1 MAKASKTAE
10 VKKEEAVKKEV
21 AKAAPKKKTAVTAKK
36 TVEAKP
42 VKKEVKVAET
52 KVAPKKVVEKKETVK
67 KEVTKTSVTKK
78 AAPKKEE
85 VKKAPVKKVA
95 PKKETVKKETVKKA
109 PAKKASPKKVKKI
122 NYDEKSLDECIHIM
136 QLLGVGHSY
145 YDYVSI
151 LMDEEDIKKIE
162 ANIISGNDLE
172 KKIKE
177 AKIED
182 YDINLVMAT
191 LEKVVDTMPIA
202 AVQFKDIKKAINAC
216 VKVKLDNDADKNAK
230 HYLDTFSLAEK
241 VLMVAQ
247 RRDISSTKEAKGLLK
262 VDVEKF
268 FDYFFALA
276 YDVLKTWQYEDIEYY
291 QQFAFAILS
300 QYEDLYDAYQ
310 NKIQMDCA
318 DLFILHG
325 DEGRGDYEY
334 GYVLRENQIKDYIY
348 YRFANIYVERNLEK
362 AKAIAESAFVYV
374 DNRYQYFDELVAI
387 TQK

>member
-1 MAKASKTAE
+1 MAKKSKVAE

-21 AKAAPKKKTAVTAKK
+21 VKAAPKKKAPVATKK
-36 TVEAKP
+36 TETT
-42 VKKEVKVAET
+42 VKKETKVAET
-52 KVAPKKVVEKKETVK
+52 KAATKTVSKTTAPKKESVKKETVK
-67 KEVTKTSVTKK
+67 KEVAKKATPKKAETKKAPVKKTVAKK
-78 AAPKKEE
+78 AAPKK
-85 VKKAPVKKVA
+85 A
-95 PKKETVKKETVKKA
+95 
-109 PAKKASPKKVKKI
+109 KKI

-136 QLLGVGHSY
+136 QLLGVGYHY
-145 YDYVSI
+145 HDYTEI

-162 ANIISGNDLE
+162 VNIINGNDLD

-177 AKIED
+177 AKIEG
-182 YDINLVMAT
+182 YDINIVMAT

-202 AVQFKDIKKAINAC
+202 AVQFKDIKKAVNAC
-216 VKVKLDNDADKNAK
+216 VKVQLGDDAEKNAK

-241 VLMVAQ
+241 VLMIGQ
-247 RRDISSTKEAKGLLK
+247 RKDLSSTKAAKALIK

-268 FDYFFALA
+268 FDYFFTLA

-300 QYEDLYDAYQ
+300 QYEDLYNGYQ
-310 NKIQMDCA
+310 NKVQMDCA

-348 YRFANIYVERNLEK
+348 YRFANIYVDRNLEK
-362 AKAIAESAFVYV
+362 AKAIAVSAFACV
-374 DNRYQYFDELVAI
+374 DERYQYFDDLVAI
-387 TQK
+387 TKK